1 MAEAFGFLQ
10 QDSESLIDVHCDIYV
25 HRVFSHPASSLNFCT
40 QKIDPFTLF
49 VFLFGMFDL

>member
-10 QDSESLIDVHCDIYV
+10 QDSESLIDAHWDIYLLTV
-25 HRVFSHPASSLNFCT
+25 SSHPVSSLNFCT